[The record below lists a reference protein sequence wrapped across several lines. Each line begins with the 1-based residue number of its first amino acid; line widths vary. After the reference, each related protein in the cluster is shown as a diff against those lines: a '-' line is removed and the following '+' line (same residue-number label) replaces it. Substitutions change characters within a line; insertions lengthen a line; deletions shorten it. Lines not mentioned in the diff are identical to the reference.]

1 MSATAR
7 KRKEELAQAL
17 RKLIQSKGK
26 TPALKYQQL
35 FDDLRAQSDTVSFLL
50 CFYISLILKAWCFSK
65 STLSCS
71 QITLWRERRTLTF
84 SADVTR
90 KPMLQIKELNLC
102 CILLYSGFW
111 NSKLGFRVPGQISN
125 CEKNILILNL
135 LRKLVAS
142 KAFLQSLKNFPPP
155 LPIFTWFTPFL

>member
-50 CFYISLILKAWCFSK
+50 CFYIFMNFK
-65 STLSCS
+65 SMV
-71 QITLWRERRTLTF
+71 F
-84 SADVTR
+84 
-90 KPMLQIKELNLC
+90 
-102 CILLYSGFW
+102 F
-111 NSKLGFRVPGQISN
+111 
-125 CEKNILILNL
+125 
-135 LRKLVAS
+135 
-142 KAFLQSLKNFPPP
+142 
-155 LPIFTWFTPFL
+155 